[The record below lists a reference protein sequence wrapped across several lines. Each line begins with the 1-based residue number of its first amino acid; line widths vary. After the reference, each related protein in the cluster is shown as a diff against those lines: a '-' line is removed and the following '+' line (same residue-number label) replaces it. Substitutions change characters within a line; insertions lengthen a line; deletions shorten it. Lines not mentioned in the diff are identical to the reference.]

1 MCLQPG
7 KKRQGE
13 EIEWPKW
20 TLSRLSQE
28 YGCKIHAHRLQ
39 SKLGSIFQLGT
50 TWLWH
55 RWGLKMDPTHPEGAH
70 SWWGEAQG
78 LWELG
83 EHMTITDSAEPQ
95 RSSSQNR
102 RDHNQHTNSP
112 SGRPTRQ
119 SPEEHL
125 HSFPSVGRESGAWCR
140 VTPGDEEATLGS
152 HTQPGASIVQ
162 SVTKKR
168 TEDNWEAK
176 LESLRG
182 GVKQA
187 WDIAWL
193 KGPCSKTGWTQ
204 DHGKVNISDVT
215 KTSTFICIVQKPYRL
230 QRWF

>member
-20 TLSRLSQE
+20 TLSRPSQE

-102 RDHNQHTNSP
+102 RDHSQHTNSP

-140 VTPGDEEATLGS
+140 VTPGDARQHQVMKKPHWG
-152 HTQPGASIVQ
+152 
-162 SVTKKR
+162 VTH
-168 TEDNWEAK
+168 
-176 LESLRG
+176 SLVLPLCR
-182 GVKQA
+182 VSPRREQK
-187 WDIAWL
+187 I
-193 KGPCSKTGWTQ
+193 TG
-204 DHGKVNISDVT
+204 
-215 KTSTFICIVQKPYRL
+215 RL
-230 QRWF
+230 S